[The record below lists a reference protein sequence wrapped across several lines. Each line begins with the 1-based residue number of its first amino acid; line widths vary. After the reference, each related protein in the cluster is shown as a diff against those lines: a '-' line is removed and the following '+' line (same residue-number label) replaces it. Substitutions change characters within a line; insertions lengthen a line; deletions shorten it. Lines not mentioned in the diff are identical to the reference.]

1 MNDILNRGFVSPY
14 IKFNFHTGTIDTVP
28 HRHFM
33 SLSHNRSVTEASSF
47 ELRIIYVPGQHGE
60 KEALD
65 IHQLLLTSV
74 NLPVTFQ
81 YGYITP
87 GGGLQLQQHWY
98 KGIYTQ
104 YKEDLGS
111 DGTLTYTVTGV
122 AEAVNVN
129 TPTIN
134 VEDYLNDMKSHYERI
149 KPSLIVQNLVKGEDG
164 GKSNMSQYLGDFK
177 HIILHDDEEI
187 DINSIN
193 IKNGPLRD
201 VLCGTYK
208 ADDTINIDGF
218 ALHSYIKVDDS
229 DYASRILSTSDLT
242 FESDYSIR
250 NAHNSSG
257 ISDSEAA
264 RFQAIQNKKTIP
276 FVCYF
281 DDVIT
286 AEGSTEKGTFYYVPK
301 FTKQIAKEYTY
312 NFGNNF
318 IDSDV
323 ISFNVNNDCTV
334 SMASAASYNSIS
346 SGIGNTGE
354 SVASSHNLLQQT
366 GFSVNSFNTI
376 TGFDESKF
384 LTESAMSEALNF
396 PFSASMTVFGQTELT
411 HLLDMIRVN
420 VVFNGAENKLLS
432 GNYIIMGVTDEISDS
447 GFTTTLEIQKDITD
461 TSISSNNVN
470 YNSASVYSN
479 SSSSPEATVEK
490 AYKNDYK

>member
-1 MNDILNRGFVSPY
+1 MNDILNRGFISPY

-134 VEDYLNDMKSHYERI
+134 VEDYLNELKAEKEEIQPSRI
-149 KPSLIVQNLVKGEDG
+149 VEDLVKGKDN
-164 GKSNMSQYLGDFK
+164 GKSNMSQYLGDFE
-177 HIILHDDEEI
+177 HIILHDDEI
-187 DINSIN
+187 VDINSIN

-208 ADDTINIDGF
+208 ADGTINIHGF
-218 ALHSYIKVDDS
+218 ASHSYIKVDDS

-242 FESDYSIR
+242 FESDYSNR

-257 ISDSEAA
+257 ISDSETA
-264 RFQAIQNKKTIP
+264 RFQAIQNKK
-276 FVCYF
+276 
-281 DDVIT
+281 
-286 AEGSTEKGTFYYVPK
+286 
-301 FTKQIAKEYTY
+301 
-312 NFGNNF
+312 N
-318 IDSDV
+318 
-323 ISFNVNNDCTV
+323 
-334 SMASAASYNSIS
+334 
-346 SGIGNTGE
+346 
-354 SVASSHNLLQQT
+354 
-366 GFSVNSFNTI
+366 NSFCVL
-376 TGFDESKF
+376 F
-384 LTESAMSEALNF
+384 
-396 PFSASMTVFGQTELT
+396 
-411 HLLDMIRVN
+411 R
-420 VVFNGAENKLLS
+420 
-432 GNYIIMGVTDEISDS
+432 
-447 GFTTTLEIQKDITD
+447 
-461 TSISSNNVN
+461 
-470 YNSASVYSN
+470 
-479 SSSSPEATVEK
+479 
-490 AYKNDYK
+490 